1 MENLKYQDATSAFSG
16 KRFLTLLKS
25 DFRINGSHYMK
36 LAFAAV
42 GCFVALSVLVCI
54 AAINDINSFNS
65 LNPDLT
71 ESVRESILNTRRA
84 SYGGSLLIWCFV
96 ITSVLL
102 TVFGSLTFSNLAN
115 KRERISAFMIPASRC
130 EKFTL
135 RALVYFFFGLITII
149 VGILVAALI
158 AQVTFKA
165 FPDLDDSV
173 ITRFFHE
180 DFAWK
185 LTLIVGLGLIF
196 GNALYTLGSSF
207 WPRLSWLKTWIVVN
221 VVEWILGILLMIGLF
236 SGQNLA
242 YQMGLWLGEKESVT
256 YIFISVEALLIV
268 ACWVGAWFRY
278 RSTQIVQLFMKK

>member
-1 MENLKYQDATSAFSG
+1 MENLKCQDASSAFSG
-16 KRFLTLLKS
+16 KRFFTLLKS

-71 ESVRESILNTRRA
+71 ESVRESISNTKRGTYGATFTIWSLVIA
-84 SYGGSLLIWCFV
+84 SI
-96 ITSVLL
+96 LL

-115 KRERISAFMIPASRC
+115 KRARISAFMIPASRF
-130 EKFTL
+130 EKFAL

-149 VGILVAALI
+149 VGIIIGAII
-158 AQVTFKA
+158 AQISFKA
-165 FPDLDDSV
+165 FPDISPTL
-173 ITRFFHE
+173 RFFDE
-180 DFAWK
+180 DFAWL
-185 LTLIVGLGLIF
+185 LTGILFLGFLL
-196 GNALYTLGSSF
+196 GNAIYTLGSSL
-207 WPRLSWLKTWIVVN
+207 WPKLSWIKTWILLN
-221 VVEWILGILLMIGLF
+221 VVEWIFGILLMIGLF
-236 SGQNLA
+236 SDQNLA
-242 YQMGLWLGEKESVT
+242 YQLGLWLDENGSVPF